1 MPDDVVTD
9 VLPESST
16 GTSDQ
21 TPAPGQAPSTL
32 GNTATNGQP
41 ARTVPLESH
50 IAERR
55 AWQARAAEHERR
67 ATESEARLKALEAK
81 EARGVPLTPAH
92 EVEREVA
99 RRGALVALKELIG
112 GDDELKSLLDLAK
125 NSQKLTAAADGVT
138 QLTAQQQRAQVQGAA
153 KHVATLAK
161 EAGLPSDPKFLTRL
175 TRLVAIE
182 AQGLQDGDARF
193 DAGDISVLDEAFAAV
208 KGDFAS
214 MRREQTAQ
222 TVATK
227 QQLQRTVPPRPA
239 GGASGPEAPPKLE
252 QGKERQFWE
261 GAMSKMRDRL
271 RE

>member
-16 GTSDQ
+16 GPDAQ
-21 TPAPGQAPSTL
+21 PTPTAQAPSTPVQPPAEQQIPYARFQQVIRQNQEL
-32 GNTATNGQP
+32 RTAVQGLQQQMQGFKQQ
-41 ARTVPLESH
+41 E
-50 IAERR
+50 
-55 AWQARAAEHERR
+55 Q
-67 ATESEARLKALEAK
+67 
-81 EARGVPLTPAH
+81 RGVPLTPAQ
-92 EVEREVA
+92 EVERRE
-99 RRGALVALKELIG
+99 ALVALKELIG

-182 AQGLQDGDARF
+182 AQGLPDGDARF
-193 DAGDISVLDEAFAAV
+193 DAGDFSVLDEAFATV

-214 MRREQTAQ
+214 ARREA
-222 TVATK
+222 VASLASTK